1 MSLWRKREALK
12 GPESSNLSTDDAWK
26 ALALVNDWI
35 KHSETKAAVSLA
47 AAGVAGGII
56 FNVLKAESKHSV
68 VTVVLASLC
77 AACVMLAGVFA
88 GVALWPRLRATEAPT
103 STLYFNHIA
112 RKYGKNSADYSK
124 AFLGLIEDK
133 ERLVGEIS
141 QQISSNSRV
150 ATAKFFWGGLA
161 VILLLSGLFF
171 LGLTAVFV
179 LAT

>member
-1 MSLWRKREALK
+1 M
-12 GPESSNLSTDDAWK
+12 
-26 ALALVNDWI
+26 
-35 KHSETKAAVSLA
+35 SLA

-112 RKYGKNSADYSK
+112 RKYGKKNSADYSK

-171 LGLTAVFV
+171 FLGLTAVFV